1 MNKQIINGE
10 EITTLFENEKIRI
23 ETILSFGNSSP
34 CDFWYCQD
42 EDEWVLLTNGNAK
55 IQFEDCEK
63 HLCKDDHMLIPAYK
77 KHRVSHT
84 SDDAEWLCVFIK

>member
-1 MNKQIINGE
+1 MILVFACFCFLYHKFVFDDIIVCMNKQIINGE

-34 CDFWYCQD
+34 DGFWYCQH

-63 HLCKDDHMLIPAYK
+63 HLCKDDG
-77 KHRVSHT
+77 R
-84 SDDAEWLCVFIK
+84 F